1 MFVAENLEAEVR
13 DLKRRVKFLEKEI
26 RVFTPP
32 VSALSREVMEFRIE
46 VNQKFNTLDGKF
58 DALIEIVRDIQDK
71 LTELL
76 EK

>member
-1 MFVAENLEAEVR
+1 MAENLEAEVR

>member
-1 MFVAENLEAEVR
+1 VFVAENLEAEVR